1 MRSLQAM
8 NGIVCT
14 KVAGSINDPP
24 QQRFSERDDSASFDD
39 FIDGLVVVA
48 HLIDQMLPPF
58 DVKSKRE
65 KSKKKIKRIHFND
78 LVSVGVFFFYSAAA
92 RVNGPI
98 RRLKFPCASVFC
110 VFLRGRKVSSKE
122 LMSSLYEN
130 NKLVCR
136 MLSAK

>member
-78 LVSVGVFFFYSAAA
+78 LVSVGVFFFTPQRLVSTGPSADSSFHA
-92 RVNGPI
+92 RQFSVCFYGAE
-98 RRLKFPCASVFC
+98 KF
-110 VFLRGRKVSSKE
+110 RQGTNE
-122 LMSSLYEN
+122 L
-130 NKLVCR
+130 VI
-136 MLSAK
+136 

>member
-78 LVSVGVFFFYSAAA
+78 LVSVGVFFLLRSGSCQRAHPPTQVSM
-92 RVNGPI
+92 RVSF
-98 RRLKFPCASVFC
+98 LC
-110 VFLRGRKVSSKE
+110 VFTGPKSFGKE